1 MERKRQREI
10 VLAVVAVLAILLVV
24 YRIRSMSPASSAAD
38 GSPAAVMAKRQAGPG
53 VTPVE
58 LDALKAPRPAPES
71 ATRNPFR
78 FKPKPLPPAPP
89 MPTRP
94 AVPIQTGPVEPPPP
108 PRIPLKFIG
117 VVESGATGRVA
128 VLRDDRG
135 VYRGRV
141 GDTIEGRYRI
151 LQIGVE
157 SIELAYVDGRGRQ
170 TIRQT
175 GQ

>member
-10 VLAVVAVLAILLVV
+10 ALAVVAILAVFLVV
-24 YRIRSMSPASSAAD
+24 YRVRSMSAPENGGN
-38 GSPAAVMAKRQAGPG
+38 GSPSAVAAKRQAAPG
-53 VTPVE
+53 VTAVE
-58 LDALKAPRPAPES
+58 LDALKGPRPEPES

-78 FKPKPLPPAPP
+78 FKPKPLPPPPP
-89 MPTRP
+89 MPPRP
-94 AVPIQTGPVEPPPP
+94 ATPVQTGPVEPPPP

-117 VVESGATGRVA
+117 VVESGPAGRIA

-157 SIELAYVDGRGRQ
+157 SVELAYVDGRGRQ